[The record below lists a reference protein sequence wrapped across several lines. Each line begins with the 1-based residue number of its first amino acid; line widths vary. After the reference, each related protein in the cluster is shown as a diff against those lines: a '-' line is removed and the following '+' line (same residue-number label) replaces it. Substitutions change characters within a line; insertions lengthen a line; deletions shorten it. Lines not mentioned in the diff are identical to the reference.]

1 MVRVRF
7 LFEMLPRYPQRLQF
21 VSYVPSSRHR
31 HCPHQYRVLHDRK
44 RVGPVNLR
52 STNSVDMS
60 DIWRI
65 EAVSSIEGIVK
76 NPGMPI
82 DTKCHLW
89 QGSEGRRGR
98 PTLVRIPAVEW
109 RRWYVDHAKRCV
121 IRNLVS
127 NIDDNMIFICIKISP
142 LTQID

>member
-1 MVRVRF
+1 M
-7 LFEMLPRYPQRLQF
+7 
-21 VSYVPSSRHR
+21 
-31 HCPHQYRVLHDRK
+31 
-44 RVGPVNLR
+44 GPVNLR

-98 PTLVRIPAVEW
+98 PTLVRIPAVE
-109 RRWYVDHAKRCV
+109 
-121 IRNLVS
+121 
-127 NIDDNMIFICIKISP
+127 
-142 LTQID
+142 